1 MCAKGFPL
9 VLATANFTL
18 RSAED
23 CRNLQVNWQMLWADQ
38 RKRYTMSLLGYLVLA
53 FAVLFPV
60 GIFTG
65 EHLSMTDVTV
75 HLMLSTSIKL
85 DGFCDTIMQSPYAH
99 QQIACLLKPHDHC
112 SLAL

>member
-1 MCAKGFPL
+1 M
-9 VLATANFTL
+9 
-18 RSAED
+18 
-23 CRNLQVNWQMLWADQ
+23 QVNWQMLWADQ